1 MCKRAEAR
9 QALNEARMVA
19 DYARLHGGDRPP
31 TSPRPTN
38 DHIGAVLADSV
49 LQAGVRYETVVR
61 PRVTRIV
68 TLYPEAQNLDG
79 LGQLLTRVDT
89 SEFLMW
95 RHPIKVKRFERLV
108 EFFDDRSLNCT
119 ETVAKFL
126 DSKQARTLL
135 LELNGVGPKTYD
147 YLCNLLGLDRIAV
160 DRHVIT
166 FASEAG
172 VIADGYEHVQ
182 RVTSYAADLLGIMR
196 RDFDAWMWHHVA
208 SRNSVPSQLAL
219 DF

>member
-1 MCKRAEAR
+1 MCKRSEAR

-31 TSPRPTN
+31 TSPRPTSN
-38 DHIGAVLADSV
+38 HLGAVLADSV

-68 TLYPEAQNLDG
+68 TLYPEARNLKG
-79 LGQLLTRVDT
+79 LSQLLARVDT

-95 RHPIKVKRFERLV
+95 QHPIKVKRFERLV
-108 EFFDDRSLNCT
+108 EFFEARSLDRT
-119 ETVAKFL
+119 EEVAKFL
-126 DSKQARTLL
+126 DEKLARTQLM
-135 LELNGVGPKTYD
+135 ELNGVGPKTFD
-147 YLCNLLGLDRIAV
+147 YLCTLLGLDRIAV

-172 VIADGYEHVQ
+172 VSVDGYEHVQ

-196 RDFDAWMWHHVA
+196 RDFDAWMWQHVA
-208 SRNSVPSQLAL
+208 SRNSDRLQLAL
-219 DF
+219 EL